1 MDDVRGVAD
10 ECNVRR
16 DVQHTA
22 PRVGSAEGRKR
33 LFLSAR
39 LLSRDGFGMGG
50 GGVLGAPGEFVLVG
64 CGIGR
69 GGLHAHYVDEVCHF
83 ETEEGVDGAR
93 VLAFSAS
100 WGVKYLRV
108 NPAWYALVRTVRK
121 KHTKE
126 TTYVPRRCISPMA
139 PILQAPRFSMALV
152 CVKGGTY
159 SN

>member
-1 MDDVRGVAD
+1 
-10 ECNVRR
+10 
-16 DVQHTA
+16 
-22 PRVGSAEGRKR
+22 
-33 LFLSAR
+33 
-39 LLSRDGFGMGG
+39 
-50 GGVLGAPGEFVLVG
+50 VLGAPGEFVLVG

-83 ETEEGVDGAR
+83 ETEGVDGAR

-139 PILQAPRFSMALV
+139 PILQAPRLSMALV

-159 SN
+159 FN